1 MGEVT
6 NKKVPCFYCSNRSVT
21 CHSDCER
28 YLAYKKERD
37 AVNEN
42 VRKQKQAINE
52 LNSLHFSGIEKAI
65 RRHSKCGS
73 VGQR

>member
-1 MGEVT
+1 V
-6 NKKVPCFYCSNRSVT
+6 K
-21 CHSDCER
+21 DI
-28 YLAYKKERD
+28 LLIKKERD